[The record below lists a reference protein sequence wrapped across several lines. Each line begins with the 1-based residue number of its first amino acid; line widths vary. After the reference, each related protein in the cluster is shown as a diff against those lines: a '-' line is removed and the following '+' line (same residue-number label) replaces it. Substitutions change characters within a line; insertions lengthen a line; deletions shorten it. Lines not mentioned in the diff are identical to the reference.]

1 MEASVEQDTQV
12 GQDTHASAPTGHV
25 DVLIIGAGLSG
36 IGMACHL
43 QRDCPDK
50 SFLILERRSRI
61 GGTWDLFRYPGIR
74 SDSDMFTFGF
84 RFKPW
89 ADSRM
94 LADGTSIREYI
105 AETAREEKLEDK
117 IHYGRKLAQANW
129 STTQECWTLVVFNEN
144 TGETEHFSANFV
156 VFGTGY
162 YNYDAG
168 YRPAFDGEADFGG
181 EVIHP
186 QFWPEDF
193 DGSGKRVVVIGSG
206 ATAMT
211 LVPELAEKTTH
222 VTMLQRSPTYILSV
236 PGIDRITRILQKYGS
251 TTLAHQI
258 TRARNLNVQLGVY
271 KLCRRFPK
279 ITRWALQKLVEQQVG
294 DEVDMYHFTPSYDP
308 WDQRL
313 CVLPD
318 GNLFDALRSG
328 KASVKT
334 ENIDCFTEQ
343 GIRLESGE
351 ELEADVIVTATGL
364 DVQLMGGARLT
375 VDDEPYDIGGRLMY
389 KGVMFDSLPN
399 AGVLFG
405 YTNASYTLKVDL
417 SAEYLCRLMNHMQE
431 RDASVAVAHAT
442 SNEAASYE
450 EIGKDILTPNY
461 LIRAAHRLPGLGR
474 HWPWRGV
481 PDYFYELR
489 RIRYEDIE
497 DGVIAFDNVVS
508 TPRPK
513 SIWDKPV
520 NLMRR
525 VRIPLNPV

>member
-1 MEASVEQDTQV
+1 MAASVEHDTPS
-12 GQDTHASAPTGHV
+12 SAPTV
-25 DVLIIGAGLSG
+25 QMDVLVIGAGLSG

-50 SFLILERRSRI
+50 SFLILERRARI

-89 ADSRM
+89 TNSRM
-94 LADGTSIREYI
+94 LADGTAIREYI
-105 AETAREEKLEDK
+105 AETAREHNLDDK
-117 IHYGRKLAQANW
+117 IHYGRKLIQADW
-129 STTQECWTLVVFNEN
+129 SKTQERWTLVATNED
-144 TGETEHFSANFV
+144 TGEAEYYSAKFI

-168 YRPAFDGEADFGG
+168 YRPSFAGEADFGG
-181 EVIHP
+181 TIIHP

-193 DGSGKRVVVIGSG
+193 DYAGKRVVVIGSG

-211 LVPELAEKTTH
+211 LIPELAEKTDH
-222 VTMLQRSPTYILSV
+222 VTLLQRSPTYILSV
-236 PGIDRITRILQKYGS
+236 PAIDRLSRILQKFGS
-251 TTLAHQI
+251 KTLAHRI
-258 TRARNLNVQLGVY
+258 TRARNLNIQLGVY

-279 ITRWALQKLVEQQVG
+279 TTRWALQKLVEQQVG
-294 DEVDMYHFTPSYDP
+294 PEVDMYHFTPRYDP

-318 GNLFDALRSG
+318 GNLFNALRSG

-343 GIRLESGE
+343 GVRLESGE

-364 DVQLMGGARLT
+364 DVRLLGGATLSI
-375 VDDEPYDIGGRLMY
+375 DNEPYDFAGRLIY
-389 KGVMFDSLPN
+389 KGVMFDGLPN

-417 SAEYLCRLMNHMQE
+417 SAEYLCRMMNHMQDL
-431 RDASVAVAHAT
+431 DASVAVAHAP

-450 EIGKDILTPNY
+450 ELGKDILTPGY
-461 LIRAAHRLPGLGR
+461 LIRAAHRLPGAGR

-481 PDYFYELR
+481 PNYFYELR
-489 RIRYEDIE
+489 RIRYEAIE
-497 DGVIAFDNVVS
+497 DGVISFDEVVS
-508 TPRPK
+508 KPQPK

-520 NLMRR
+520 DLIRR
-525 VRIPLNPV
+525 LRIPLNPV